1 MEDNKD
7 MEQKPKKRGRKPKAE
22 NKVEKNQTM
31 DFMNMMTP
39 EMMQMFMKFMESQQ
53 KTEVVT
59 KTAEEEKPRNK
70 GGRPRGSKNK
80 SK

>member
-7 MEQKPKKRGRKPKAE
+7 KELQPKKRGRKPKVE
-22 NKVEKNQTM
+22 NKVDENQTM

-53 KTEVVT
+53 KTEVMA
-59 KTAEEEKPRNK
+59 TAVEEE
-70 GGRPRGSKNK
+70 
-80 SK
+80 